1 MESLSRDKYSDI
13 IPMANLNFDDLHRN
27 MIDRVSEN
35 LGDLDDEIIKER
47 EQREAEEK
55 EYRDQSLKHLASI
68 EKNTAVLQEIT
79 FLLRTSNDKQE
90 ETFKLIVEM
99 LEILKS
105 NNKDEAISRYRK
117 VMDKI
122 NRFSDDTQTIQSLY
136 SLGGSILNVV
146 NSLNF

>member
-1 MESLSRDKYSDI
+1 MSRDKYSDI

>member
-1 MESLSRDKYSDI
+1 MSRDKYSDI

-27 MIDRVSEN
+27 IIDRTSEHLEN
-35 LGDLDDEIIKER
+35 LDEEIVQER
-47 EQREAEEK
+47 EHREAEEK
-55 EYRDQSLKHLASI
+55 EYREQSLKLLAGI
-68 EKNTAVLQEIT
+68 EKNTAVLHEIT

-122 NRFSDDTQTIQSLY
+122 NRFSGDTQTIQSLY